1 MLTLTQLRRL
11 GHFDAE
17 MIEALAD
24 QLAHPDGRALRVG
37 KDWPDTA
44 PEGAYFTSIQD
55 ALDAAVDLTP
65 TVDNPVAIYIGPG
78 TYTEDLT
85 LVSDVHL
92 IGVPGQ
98 FMTRISGNVAYTPGA
113 GVNASKTD
121 ASNEG
126 VNLAFLYLTNNAKT
140 FTYDGTGKNTGGS
153 QMILTECTL
162 THFVSTNAHITSG
175 SDNIFVYNGNWITGT
190 YTFTNLATSPPGLD
204 IVGTRVRGL
213 TAAGTTVA
221 RLQGCGQVSNGAA
234 SLTVSDTAQMHCH
247 AMNLLNA
254 VNVTSSAAIGFTAHG
269 CKLTGTL
276 TVTGASAVADIRG
289 SNYGSAALL
298 VTASGGTI
306 NRSVWNGTTS
316 ATAVGANPI
325 TFSVAYPSGETSYN
339 VQLQL
344 VSGAGNAAATV
355 TAKTATGFTITDS
368 VGTNVWDYTVMNEG

>member
-11 GHFDAE
+11 AHFDADL
-17 MIEALAD
+17 IEALAD
-24 QLAHPDGRALRVG
+24 QLSHPDGRALRVG
-37 KDWPDTA
+37 TDWPDTA
-44 PEGAYFTSIQD
+44 PEGSYFTSIQD
-55 ALDAAVDLTP
+55 AIDAAEALSP
-65 TVDNPVAIYIGPG
+65 TAAAPVAVYIAPG

-85 LVSDVHL
+85 LMSDVHL

-98 FMTRISGNVAYTPGA
+98 FMTRIDGIVTYTPGA
-113 GVNASKTD
+113 GVNAAKTD
-121 ASNEG
+121 TTEG
-126 VNLAFLYLTNNAKT
+126 VNLAFLYFTNGAKAFT
-140 FTYDGTGKNTGGS
+140 FDGTGKNTSGA

-162 THFVSTNAHITSG
+162 TNFVSTNAHITSG

-221 RLQGCGQVSNGAA
+221 RLQGCGQVANGAA

-298 VTASGGTI
+298 VTASGGCI
-306 NRSVWNGTTS
+306 NRSIWNGTTS

-339 VQLQL
+339 VGLTL

-355 TAKTATGFTITDS
+355 TAKTATGFTITDT
-368 VGTNVWDYTVMNEG
+368 VGTNVWDYTVFNEG